1 MLIRWV
7 MTMMQRVESIDYK
20 EHVTYLA
27 EACKLLWYERK
38 LSLVTFRSGSLPLLL
53 LLLSEEIPEY

>member
-1 MLIRWV
+1 
-7 MTMMQRVESIDYK
+7 MMQRVESIDYE

-53 LLLSEEIPEY
+53 LLLSEEIPER